1 MSKLFKIEGDQ
12 VVARDDPFVALA
24 DDEIALPTPGSG
36 ALGAVILS
44 FARFQKEGEAWL
56 GQGAQIGVRLKPD
69 EPVEGLAYDLPRLAL
84 VALAFP
90 KFRDGRA
97 YSAAT
102 LLRDRYKFA
111 GEVRAV
117 GDVLRDQAL
126 FMVRCGFDAFEPAD
140 GSTVDVWAHALHRF
154 RHVYQA
160 AADRRPPAFVER
172 ARASASGGAA

>member
-1 MSKLFKIEGDQ
+1 MPKLFKVEGDQ
-12 VVARDDPFVALA
+12 VVAREDVFVTLA
-24 DDEIALPTPGSG
+24 DDEAAPASL
-36 ALGAVILS
+36 AAVLLS
-44 FARFQKEGEAWL
+44 FARFQRDGEFWL
-56 GQGAQIGVRLKPD
+56 GRGVQVGVRLGPD

-97 YSAAT
+97 YSAAA
-102 LLRDRYKFA
+102 LLRERYRFA

-126 FMVRCGFDAFEPAD
+126 PMLRCGFDAFEPAD
-140 GSTVDVWAHALHRF
+140 GATVEDWSHALHRF

-160 AADRRPPAFVER
+160 AADRRPPAFAER
-172 ARASASGGAA
+172 ALASGPK

>member
-1 MSKLFKIEGDQ
+1 MPKLYKIEGDR
-12 VVARDDPFVALA
+12 VVAREDAFVALA
-24 DDEIALPTPGSG
+24 DDEAAPASVR
-36 ALGAVILS
+36 AVILS
-44 FARFQKEGEAWL
+44 FARFQREGEL
-56 GQGAQIGVRLKPD
+56 FLSQGVEVGVRLEPD

-102 LLRDRYKFA
+102 LLRERYGFG

-126 FMVRCGFDAFEPAD
+126 PMLRCGFDAFEPAD
-140 GSTVDVWAHALHRF
+140 GAMVEDWSHALHRF
-154 RHVYQA
+154 RQVYQT
-160 AADRRPPAFVER
+160 AADRRSPAFAES
-172 ARASASGGAA
+172 ALASGARDPA

>member
-1 MSKLFKIEGDQ
+1 MPKLFKIEDDQ
-12 VVARDDPFVALA
+12 VVVRDEAFVTLA
-24 DDEIALPTPGSG
+24 DDEAAPVS
-36 ALGAVILS
+36 ASAVILS
-44 FARFQKEGEAWL
+44 FARFQREGEAWL
-56 GQGAQIGVRLKPD
+56 SQGARVGVRLEPD

-102 LLRDRYKFA
+102 LLRERYKFT

-126 FMVRCGFDAFEPAD
+126 LMLRCGFDAFEPAD
-140 GSTVDVWAHALHRF
+140 GATVDDWSKALHRF
-154 RHVYQA
+154 RHVYQP
-160 AADRRPPAFVER
+160 AADRRQPAFAER
-172 ARASASGGAA
+172 ALAAAIEDPA